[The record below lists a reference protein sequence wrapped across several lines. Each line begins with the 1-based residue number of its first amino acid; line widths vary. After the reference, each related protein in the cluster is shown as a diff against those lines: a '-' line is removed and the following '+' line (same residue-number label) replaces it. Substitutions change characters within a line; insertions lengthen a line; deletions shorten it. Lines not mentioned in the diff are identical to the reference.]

1 MENKKAISHLH
12 PMAPMIQSRRISAQP
27 VGGSLLSVGT
37 NVVSFLTWGLM
48 LVFKICRKE
57 ASMREKDSR
66 VGFPTPT
73 PKSHIEILAS
83 QSLRLWLR
91 LKIEPLMR

>member
-1 MENKKAISHLH
+1 MENKMAISHLH
-12 PMAPMIQSRRISAQP
+12 PMAPMIQSRRISALP

-37 NVVSFLTWGLM
+37 NVVSFLTCGLM

-57 ASMREKDSR
+57 ASMRDKDSR
-66 VGFPTPT
+66 VGFLPA
-73 PKSHIEILAS
+73 PKSHIKILAS